1 MRGVG
6 RRGECA
12 GTYPT
17 VNQGVHHSLHDLRL
31 PQQTLLHRHHA
42 QLPTRQRFAPLD
54 AARGRLRR
62 GILAALVTASAA
74 LLQLFVNSGRV
85 AHVAVVL
92 GLDANSVMLEVAVR
106 PYPGIEVLCVIL
118 EVLGRL
124 VPCKSLMRS
133 PV

>member
-31 PQQTLLHRHHA
+31 PQQALLHRHHA
-42 QLPTRQRFAPLD
+42 QFPTRQRFASLD
-54 AARGRLRR
+54 AACRRLRR
-62 GILAALVTASAA
+62 GILAAFVTASAA
-74 LLQLFVNSGRV
+74 LLQLLVNSGRV

-92 GLDANSVMLEVAVR
+92 GLDANRVLLEVAVR